1 MTDAALTDD
10 ATELRTGL
18 DQLGFS
24 QSRFAGL
31 LTALGDRR
39 EIKTVLRS
47 IQRMATG
54 DARLS
59 GEMQVILTL
68 LKREE
73 ARARRVAAS
82 TVWTVHDDGRQSTVI
97 QGVRVS
103 VSPQSRGRW
112 SIFAR
117 HIADGPDGFSP
128 EFPHWRDNLED
139 AKLRAVL
146 AVDETLDKLDWLA
159 AQAAEDEARSSDTGE

>member
-1 MTDAALTDD
+1 MPDAPANDD
-10 ATELRTGL
+10 ASQLRGELDG
-18 DQLGFS
+18 LGFS

-73 ARARRVAAS
+73 ARGRRLAAAS
-82 TVWTVHDDGRQSTVI
+82 EWTVHDDGRQSTVI

-112 SIFAR
+112 SIVAR

-128 EFPHWRDNLED
+128 EYPHWRDTLEE

-146 AVDETLDKLDWLA
+146 AVDETLDKLEQIA
-159 AQAAEDEARSSDTGE
+159 AEAAEDLARKRGKGA